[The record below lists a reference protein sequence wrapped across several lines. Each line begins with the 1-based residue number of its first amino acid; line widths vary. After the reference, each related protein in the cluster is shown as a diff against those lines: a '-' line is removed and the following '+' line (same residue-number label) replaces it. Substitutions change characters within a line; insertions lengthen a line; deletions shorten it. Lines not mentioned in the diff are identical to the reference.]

1 LILFKEAFMKDIG
14 KKRKKIIEQ
23 YGTDENE
30 EFCIHPGKFQGEPIF
45 VPYFHD
51 MMMDGMQD
59 DTGDLLI
66 DGKTCGI
73 PIDIFYVTDR
83 DRAEFPDLLD
93 DTDEIHIWTGEQ
105 GFVEH
110 QRILKPEIT

>member
-1 LILFKEAFMKDIG
+1 MKDIG